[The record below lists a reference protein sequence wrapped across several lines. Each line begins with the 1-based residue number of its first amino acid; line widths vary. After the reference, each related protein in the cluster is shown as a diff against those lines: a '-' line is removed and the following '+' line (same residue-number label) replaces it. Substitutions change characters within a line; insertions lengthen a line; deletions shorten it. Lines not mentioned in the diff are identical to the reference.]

1 MQFNLEKLD
10 KNFVSVGVVVETDE
24 INAALTEAYKKVVQ
38 KVNLPGF
45 RKGHTPRMILEK
57 QFGKEIFFE
66 DALDI
71 MVQNAYRGALDELK
85 LEPIAQPELD
95 VAEGLDPE
103 KPFTFKIKMEILPD
117 VTLGEYKGL
126 TVEKKTV
133 AVDDEQV
140 EKRLQELRERHAQVV
155 PTDKAVLEI
164 GDFAIIDFEGFLDG
178 TPFPGGAAQGH
189 TLEIGSNT
197 FIPGFEEQ
205 LVGMEVG
212 ADKEITVKFPDDYH
226 GKELAGKDATFKVSL
241 KEIKVKELPELDDDF
256 AQSIGKFETLEDL
269 KADLKAKM
277 ITAAQH
283 EAESA
288 YSQAV
293 IDQAVENAVVD
304 VPETLIAREV
314 KEMIH
319 QFQHSLAYQ
328 GLNFE
333 QYLKYVNKSEADVLQ
348 EFRPD
353 AEKRVKT
360 DLVLTKIA
368 KVEQM
373 DVSETELDVKVS
385 ELAGRYQQKDV
396 AKFKK
401 DLKSKGRLEDIKQ
414 SILLEKAAE
423 YLKGN
428 AVAK

>member
-10 KNFVSVGVVVETDE
+10 KNFVSVEVAVDTEE
-24 INAALTEAYKKVVQ
+24 IDTALAEAYKKVVQ

-45 RKGHTPRMILEK
+45 RKGHIPRQILEK
-57 QFGKEIFFE
+57 QFGKEVFFE

-71 MVQNAYRGALDELK
+71 MVHNAYRGALDELK

-103 KPFTFKIKMEILPD
+103 KPFSFKIKMEVLPQ
-117 VTLGEYKGL
+117 VTLGEYRGL
-126 TVEKKTV
+126 AVEKKTV
-133 AVDDEQV
+133 TINDEQV
-140 EKRLQELRERHAQVV
+140 EERLQALRERHAQIAPSDKQVV
-155 PTDKAVLEI
+155 ET
-164 GDFAIIDFEGFLDG
+164 GDFAIIDFEGFVDG
-178 TPFPGGAAQGH
+178 TPFAGGAAQGH
-189 TLEIGSNT
+189 SLEIGSGS

-205 LVGMEVG
+205 LIGMTVG
-212 ADKEITVKFPDDYH
+212 AEKEIAVKFPEDYH
-226 GKELAGKDATFKVSL
+226 GEELAGKDAIFKVSL
-241 KEIKVKELPELDDDF
+241 KEIKVKELPELDDEF
-256 AQSIGKFETLEDL
+256 AQSIGKFENMAAL
-269 KADLKAKM
+269 KADLKTKM
-277 ITAAQH
+277 TTAAEQ
-283 EAESA
+283 ETESA

-293 IDQAVENAVVD
+293 IDLAVENATVE
-304 VPETLIAREV
+304 VPETLIIREMD
-314 KEMIH
+314 EMVH

-333 QYLKYVNKSEADVLQ
+333 QYLKYVNKTEDDVLQ

-360 DLVLTKIA
+360 DLVLTNIA
-368 KVEQM
+368 KAEQM
-373 DVSETELDVKVS
+373 DVSETELDEKVT
-385 ELAGRYQQKDV
+385 ELAGRYQQKNV

-414 SILLEKAAE
+414 SILLEKATE
-423 YLKGN
+423 FVKGN